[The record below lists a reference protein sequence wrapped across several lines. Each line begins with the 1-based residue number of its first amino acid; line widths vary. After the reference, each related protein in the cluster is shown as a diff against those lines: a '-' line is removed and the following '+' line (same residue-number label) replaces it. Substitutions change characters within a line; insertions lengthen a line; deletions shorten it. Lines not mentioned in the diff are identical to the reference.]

1 MIDFHNL
8 SAYFHRRLA
17 TTLAGFALLCVLSG
31 CGKGPKAEFSW
42 RDSTTNLVPPA
53 EKAILKTINDNF
65 GTPENLVAW
74 ERMPVNYGG
83 VRGEVASAAQRG
95 VFTLALTEPKQVEQ
109 IHKGQSILWLSGA
122 HAGEATGEKVKEV
135 NAKTLE
141 ITTEGGVSTPA
152 AGEKVVIGFGSQLQ
166 LGRSV
171 YMKNCMHCHGVAG
184 DGAGPTA
191 KYLNPLPRDYRLGV
205 FKFTSTLPQ
214 ERARRDD
221 LQRIVKYGIP
231 GTYMPSF
238 LLMKEEENVAVVEY
252 IRWLSMRGELEKRL
266 DDELADYNE
275 ATIRRD
281 ATRAEDAYKAAVKA
295 GEKPEKPVGATQ
307 AVNQAKTDFAA
318 YEKEEFAGVV
328 DSTADILAEVWPKAE
343 EESSLVR
350 PAIARVEDT
359 IESRLRGRV
368 LYMSNRTKCYTCHGP
383 LGRGDGSAVDDF
395 WPKPGTNEKYAQRG
409 LHDLWG
415 HKLQPR
421 DLTRNQ
427 YRGGRRPVDLY
438 RRVFSGI
445 KGTPMPAF
453 GGTVLKDEEIW
464 DLVNYVM
471 SIPFEA
477 PSATAV
483 KPPAM
488 ASAPAKSEHDH

>member
-1 MIDFHNL
+1 MTRFHNPTA
-8 SAYFHRRLA
+8 SHSRQFA
-17 TTLAGFALLCVLSG
+17 TSLAGFACLFALIG
-31 CGKGPKAEFSW
+31 CGQGPQAEFSW
-42 RDSTTNLVPPA
+42 RDGTTNLIRPA
-53 EKAILKTINDNF
+53 EKAVKDTINENF
-65 GTPENLVAW
+65 GTPQHLVAW
-74 ERMPVNYGG
+74 ERMPVEYGG
-83 VRGEVASAAQRG
+83 VRADVASADKPG
-95 VFTLALTEPKQVEQ
+95 VFTLALTDPQLVAQ
-109 IHKGQSILWLSGA
+109 IHPGQSVLWLSGA
-122 HAGEATGEKVKEV
+122 HAGQATGETVKSV
-135 NAKTLE
+135 DAKTLQ
-141 ITTEGGVSTPA
+141 ITTAGGDAAPA
-152 AGEKVVIGFGSQLQ
+152 AGDKVVLGFGSQLQ
-166 LGRSV
+166 LGRVV

-191 KYLNPLPRDYRLGV
+191 KYLNPLPRDYRLGI

-221 LQRIVKYGIP
+221 LQRVVKYGIP
-231 GTYMPSF
+231 GTYMPSS
-238 LLMKEEENVAVVEY
+238 LLFTEEENAAVVEY
-252 IRWLSMRGELEKRL
+252 VRWLSMRGELEKRL

-281 ATRAEDAYKAAVKA
+281 AERAVEAHKAAVKA
-295 GEKPEKPVGATQ
+295 GEKPEKPVSPSQ
-307 AVNQAKTDFAA
+307 AVTQSATDFAA
-318 YEKEEFAGVV
+318 YAKEEFPEVV

-350 PAIARVEDT
+350 PALARVEDT
-359 IESRLRGRV
+359 TESRLRGRV

-383 LGRGDGSAVDDF
+383 LGRGDGNAIDDF

-471 SIPFEA
+471 SIPFDT

-488 ASAPAKSEHDH
+488 AQVEEAAQ